1 MTKRMN
7 NILKGFIIVILS
19 TLFTSCST
27 HQGIESV
34 TVDEFENALYDGH
47 LQLLDVRSAEEYA
60 QGHIANAKNIDVQ
73 QPDFIEKAQ
82 AKLNHTNPVYVYCRS
97 GKRSM
102 LAAQKLVKAGYQV
115 VNLRDGIVG
124 WEDACKPVLP

>member
-1 MTKRMN
+1 MN
-7 NILKGFIIVILS
+7 NLLKGIIVVMLS
-19 TLFTSCST
+19 TLFASCSS

-34 TVDEFENALYDGH
+34 TADEFENALYDGH
-47 LQLLDVRSAEEYA
+47 VQLLDVRSADEYS
-60 QGHIANAKNIDVQ
+60 QGHIANAENIDVQ
-73 QPDFIEKAQ
+73 QPDFIDKAK
-82 AKLNHTNPVYVYCRS
+82 AKLDHTNLVYVYCRS

-124 WEDACKPVLP
+124 WENAGKPVLP

>member
-1 MTKRMN
+1 MSN
-7 NILKGFIIVILS
+7 LLKGIIVVMLS
-19 TLFTSCST
+19 TLFASCSS

-34 TVDEFENALYDGH
+34 TADEFENALYDSH
-47 LQLLDVRSAEEYA
+47 VQLLDVRSADEYS
-60 QGHIANAKNIDVQ
+60 QGHIANAENIDVQ
-73 QPDFIEKAQ
+73 QPDFIDKAK
-82 AKLNHTNPVYVYCRS
+82 AKLDHTNPVYVYCRS

-124 WEDACKPVLP
+124 WENAGKPVLP

>member
-1 MTKRMN
+1 MN

-60 QGHIANAKNIDVQ
+60 QGHIANAENIDVQ

>member
-1 MTKRMN
+1 MN
-7 NILKGFIIVILS
+7 NLLKGIIVVMLS
-19 TLFTSCST
+19 TLFASCSS

-34 TVDEFENALYDGH
+34 TADEFENALYDGH
-47 LQLLDVRSAEEYA
+47 VQLLDVRSADEYS
-60 QGHIANAKNIDVQ
+60 QGHIANVENIDVQ
-73 QPDFIEKAQ
+73 LPDFIDKAK
-82 AKLNHTNPVYVYCRS
+82 AKLDHTNPVYVYCRS

-124 WEDACKPVLP
+124 WENAGKPVLP

>member
-1 MTKRMN
+1 MN

-19 TLFTSCST
+19 TLFASCSS

-34 TVDEFENALYDGH
+34 TADEFENALYDGH
-47 LQLLDVRSAEEYA
+47 VQLLDVRSVEEYA
-60 QGHIANAKNIDVQ
+60 QGHIANAENIDVQ

-82 AKLNHTNPVYVYCRS
+82 AKLDHANPVYVYCRS

-102 LAAQKLVKAGYQV
+102 LAAQKLVKAGFKV

-124 WEDACKPVLP
+124 WEDAGKPVLP

>member
-1 MTKRMN
+1 M
-7 NILKGFIIVILS
+7 KGYIIVILS
-19 TLFTSCST
+19 TLFASCST

-34 TVDEFENALYDGH
+34 TADEFENALRGGH
-47 LQLLDVRSAEEYA
+47 VQLLDVRSAEEYA
-60 QGHIANAKNIDVQ
+60 QGHIANAENIDVQ

>member
-1 MTKRMN
+1 MSN
-7 NILKGFIIVILS
+7 LLKGIIVVMLS
-19 TLFTSCST
+19 TLFASCSS

-34 TVDEFENALYDGH
+34 TADEFENALYDSH
-47 LQLLDVRSAEEYA
+47 VQLLDVRSADEYA
-60 QGHIANAKNIDVQ
+60 QGHIANAENVDVQ
-73 QPDFIEKAQ
+73 QPDFIDKAK
-82 AKLNHTNPVYVYCRS
+82 AKLDHTNPVYVYCRS

-124 WEDACKPVLP
+124 WENAGKPVLP

>member
-1 MTKRMN
+1 MSN
-7 NILKGFIIVILS
+7 LLKGIIVVMLS
-19 TLFTSCST
+19 TLFASCSS

-34 TVDEFENALYDGH
+34 TADEFENALYDSH
-47 LQLLDVRSAEEYA
+47 VQLLDVRSADEYS
-60 QGHIANAKNIDVQ
+60 QGHIANAENIDVQ
-73 QPDFIEKAQ
+73 QPDFIEKAK
-82 AKLNHTNPVYVYCRS
+82 AKLDYTNPVYVYCRS

-124 WEDACKPVLP
+124 WEDAGKPVLP

>member
-1 MTKRMN
+1 MN
-7 NILKGFIIVILS
+7 NLLKGIIVVILS
-19 TLFTSCST
+19 TLFASCSS

-34 TVDEFENALYDGH
+34 TADEFENALYDGH
-47 LQLLDVRSAEEYA
+47 VQLLDVRSADEYA
-60 QGHIANAKNIDVQ
+60 QGHIANAENIDVQ

-82 AKLNHTNPVYVYCRS
+82 AKLDHANPVYVYCRS

-102 LAAQKLVKAGYQV
+102 LAAQKLVKAGFKV

-124 WEDACKPVLP
+124 WEDAGKPVLP

>member
-1 MTKRMN
+1 MN

-19 TLFTSCST
+19 TLFASCSS

-34 TVDEFENALYDGH
+34 TADEFENALYDGH
-47 LQLLDVRSAEEYA
+47 VQLLDVRSVEEYA
-60 QGHIANAKNIDVQ
+60 QGHIANAENIDVQ
-73 QPDFIEKAQ
+73 QPDFIDKAQ
-82 AKLNHTNPVYVYCRS
+82 AKLDHANPVYVYCRS

-102 LAAQKLVKAGYQV
+102 LAAQKLVKAGFKV

-124 WEDACKPVLP
+124 WEDAGKPVLP

>member
-47 LQLLDVRSAEEYA
+47 VQLLDVRSAEEYA
-60 QGHIANAKNIDVQ
+60 QGHIANAENIDVQ
-73 QPDFIEKAQ
+73 QPDFIDKAQ
-82 AKLNHTNPVYVYCRS
+82 GKLDHANPVYVYCRS

-102 LAAQKLVKAGYQV
+102 LAAQKLVKAGFKV
-115 VNLRDGIVG
+115 VNLRDGIMG
-124 WEDACKPVLP
+124 WEDAGKPVLP

>member
-1 MTKRMN
+1 MN

-19 TLFTSCST
+19 TLFASCSS
-27 HQGIESV
+27 HRGIESV
-34 TVDEFENALYDGH
+34 TADEFENALYDGH
-47 LQLLDVRSAEEYA
+47 VQLLDVRSAEEYA
-60 QGHIANAKNIDVQ
+60 QGHIANAENIDVQ

-102 LAAQKLVKAGYQV
+102 LAAQKLVNAGFKV

-124 WEDACKPVLP
+124 WEDAGKPVLP

>member
-1 MTKRMN
+1 MN
-7 NILKGFIIVILS
+7 NLLKGIIVVMLS
-19 TLFTSCST
+19 TLFASCSS

-34 TVDEFENALYDGH
+34 TADEFENALYDGH
-47 LQLLDVRSAEEYA
+47 VQLLDVRSADEYA
-60 QGHIANAKNIDVQ
+60 QGHIANAENIDVQ
-73 QPDFIEKAQ
+73 QPDFIDKTQ

-115 VNLRDGIVG
+115 VNLRDGILG
-124 WEDACKPVLP
+124 WEAAGKPVLP

>member
-1 MTKRMN
+1 MIKL
-7 NILKGFIIVILS
+7 LKGFIIVILS
-19 TLFTSCST
+19 TLFASCSS

-47 LQLLDVRSAEEYA
+47 VQLLDVRSAEEYA
-60 QGHIANAKNIDVQ
+60 QGHIANAENIDVQ
-73 QPDFIEKAQ
+73 QPDFIDKAK
-82 AKLNHTNPVYVYCRS
+82 AKLDHANPVYVYCRS

-102 LAAQKLVKAGYQV
+102 LAARKLVKAGFKV

-124 WEDACKPVLP
+124 WENAGKPVLP

>member
-1 MTKRMN
+1 MN

-47 LQLLDVRSAEEYA
+47 VQLLDVRSAEEYA
-60 QGHIANAKNIDVQ
+60 QGHIANAENIDVQ
-73 QPDFIEKAQ
+73 QPDFIDKAQ
-82 AKLNHTNPVYVYCRS
+82 GKLDHANPVYVYCRS

-102 LAAQKLVKAGYQV
+102 LAAQKLVKAGFKV
-115 VNLRDGIVG
+115 VNLRDGIMG
-124 WEDACKPVLP
+124 WEDAGKPVLP

>member
-1 MTKRMN
+1 MN

-19 TLFTSCST
+19 TLFASCSS

-47 LQLLDVRSAEEYA
+47 VQLLDVRSAEEYA
-60 QGHIANAKNIDVQ
+60 QGHIANAENIDVQ
-73 QPDFIEKAQ
+73 QPDFIDKAK
-82 AKLNHTNPVYVYCRS
+82 AKLDHANPVYVYCRS

-124 WEDACKPVLP
+124 WEDAGKPVLP

>member
-1 MTKRMN
+1 MSN
-7 NILKGFIIVILS
+7 LLKGIIVVMLS
-19 TLFTSCST
+19 TLFASCSS

-34 TVDEFENALYDGH
+34 TADEFENALYDGH
-47 LQLLDVRSAEEYA
+47 VQLLDVRSADEYS
-60 QGHIANAKNIDVQ
+60 QGHIANAENIDVQ
-73 QPDFIEKAQ
+73 QPDFIDKAK

-124 WEDACKPVLP
+124 WENAGKPVLP